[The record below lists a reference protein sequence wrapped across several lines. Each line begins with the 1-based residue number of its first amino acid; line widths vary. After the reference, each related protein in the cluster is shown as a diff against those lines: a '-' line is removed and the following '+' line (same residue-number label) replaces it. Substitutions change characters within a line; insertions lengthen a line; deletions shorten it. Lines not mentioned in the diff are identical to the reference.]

1 MFQSLGEYVKAE
13 QYLQKGIGITKEIGD
28 KQGEASSY
36 GNLGA
41 VFQSSSYR
49 VGGSRSVFSKLI
61 LNNAN
66 SITTIHLME
75 II

>member
-1 MFQSLGEYVKAE
+1 MLKKLPCPE
-13 QYLQKGIGITKEIGD
+13 L
-28 KQGEASSY
+28 
-36 GNLGA
+36 
-41 VFQSSSYR
+41 SSYR

-75 II
+75 IIFMEIIWKSFYGNHFMKRSRAGSGSR